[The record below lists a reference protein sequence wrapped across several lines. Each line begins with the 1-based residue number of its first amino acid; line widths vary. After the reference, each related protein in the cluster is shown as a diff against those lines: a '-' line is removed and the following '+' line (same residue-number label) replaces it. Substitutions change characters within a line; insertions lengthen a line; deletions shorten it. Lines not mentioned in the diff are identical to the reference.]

1 MAQPNEDEE
10 ERYQKELRKRINESI
25 KRAQIEEQTRA
36 LMRQLLEPEAY
47 ERLMI
52 IKTSNEE
59 LYAQLVNLIIS
70 LVQSNKILGK
80 ISDSQFKAL
89 LEKLTA
95 RREPTIEF
103 KHK

>member
-1 MAQPNEDEE
+1 MTEGTDSEDD
-10 ERYQKELRKRINESI
+10 RYQRELRKRINESM
-25 KRAQIEEQTRA
+25 KRAQIEEQTKN

-47 ERLMI
+47 ERIMI
-52 IKTSNEE
+52 IKASNPE
-59 LYAQLVNLIIS
+59 LYEQLVNVIVS
-70 LVQSNKILGK
+70 LVQSNKIMGR
-80 ISDSQFKAL
+80 ISDAQFKAL

>member
-47 ERLMI
+47 ERLMM

-80 ISDSQFKAL
+80 ISDS
-89 LEKLTA
+89 
-95 RREPTIEF
+95 
-103 KHK
+103 

>member
-1 MAQPNEDEE
+1 MAEMADSED
-10 ERYQKELRKRINESI
+10 ERYQKELRKRINDSM
-25 KRAQIEEQTRA
+25 KRAQIEEQTKN

-52 IKTSNEE
+52 IKASNEE
-59 LYAQLVNLIIS
+59 LYGQLVNIIIS
-70 LVQSNKILGK
+70 LVQGNKIAGK
-80 ISDSQFKAL
+80 ISDAQFKAL